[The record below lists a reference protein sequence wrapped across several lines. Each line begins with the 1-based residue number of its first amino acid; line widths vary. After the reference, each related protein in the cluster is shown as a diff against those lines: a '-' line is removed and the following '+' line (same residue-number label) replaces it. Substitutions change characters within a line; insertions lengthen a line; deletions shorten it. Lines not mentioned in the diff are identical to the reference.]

1 MTTLIPLHDESGR
14 ARKGCLITLGIVV
27 LILVVASIFVFNLP
41 QRIGLVASPAER
53 FISQTPDREAAVA
66 LKAELA
72 KTGISTQGIGIY
84 VLPERNSDQSVLL
97 AVLDSSQGF
106 SFTRVTG
113 QDAITDYLKRLA
125 DLDKAGKYRISQVV
139 LDYRDSDSASLVTVT
154 VPVAAVRQ
162 FSQGT
167 MSRKDFMQAIEG
179 QVNVAKLAEVGL
191 P

>member
-1 MTTLIPLHDESGR
+1 LIPVHDESGR
-14 ARKGCLITLGIVV
+14 VRRGCLITLGIVV
-27 LILVVASIFVFNLP
+27 LILLVASIFIFNLP
-41 QRIGLVASPAER
+41 QRIGLVASPADR

-72 KTGISTQGIGIY
+72 KTGINTQGIGIY
-84 VLPERNSDQSVLL
+84 VLPERNSEQSVLL

-106 SFTRVTG
+106 SFTKVTG

-125 DLDKAGKYRISQVV
+125 DLDKAGKYHIDQVV
-139 LDYRDSDSASLVTVT
+139 LDYRDSESTSLVSVT
-154 VPVAAVRQ
+154 VPVAAIRQ

-179 QVNVAKLAEVGL
+179 QVNVAKLVEVGL